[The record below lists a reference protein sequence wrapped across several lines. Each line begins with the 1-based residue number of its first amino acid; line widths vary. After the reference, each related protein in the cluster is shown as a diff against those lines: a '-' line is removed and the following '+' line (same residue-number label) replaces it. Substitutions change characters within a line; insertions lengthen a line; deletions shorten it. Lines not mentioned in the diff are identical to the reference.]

1 MKALLDTNALVSV
14 LLRPDGVS
22 RQIFERWL
30 DGEFEL
36 AVSPGTLRELADVL
50 PRPHIF
56 KKYHLTEQLIDQHLD
71 TLRTEAEV
79 APGLLVLDAV
89 PDDPKD
95 NHIIA
100 AAIETSCEYIVSGD
114 RHLLDLHEFQNIRIV
129 TPRDFLMLLSPS
141 P

>member
-1 MKALLDTNALVSV
+1 MRAVLDTNSLVSALLIPPGPSGQIV
-14 LLRPDGVS
+14 L
-22 RQIFERWL
+22 RWYAR
-30 DGEFEL
+30 EFEL
-36 AVSPGTLRELADVL
+36 VVSPDTLKELDDVL
-50 PRPHIF
+50 RRRHIR
-56 KKYHLTEQLIDQHLD
+56 KKYPIGESDIENYLNY
-71 TLRTEAEV
+71 LRNFAEV

-95 NHIIA
+95 NHILA
-100 AAIETSCEYIVSGD
+100 AALETSCEYIVSGD

>member
-36 AVSPGTLRELADVL
+36 AVSPGTLLELADVL

-56 KKYHLTEQLIDQHLD
+56 KKYHLTEQLISQHLD
-71 TLRTEAEV
+71 TLRTEVEV
-79 APGLLVLDAV
+79 APGLFILDAV

-95 NHIIA
+95 NHILA
-100 AAIETSCEYIVSGD
+100 AAVETSCEYIVSGD
-114 RHLLDLHEFQNIRIV
+114 RHLLDLRELQGIKIV
-129 TPRDFLMLLSPS
+129 TPREFLTLLAV
-141 P
+141 

>member
-22 RQIFERWL
+22 RQIFQRWL

-36 AVSPGTLRELADVL
+36 AISPGTLLELADVL

-56 KKYHLTEQLIDQHLD
+56 KKYHLTEQLISHHLD

-79 APGLLVLDAV
+79 APGSLALDVV

-95 NHIIA
+95 NHVLA
-100 AAIETSCEYIVSGD
+100 AALETHCEYIVSGD
-114 RHLLDLHEFQNIRIV
+114 RHLLDLHEFQGVKIV
-129 TPRDFLMLLSPS
+129 TPRDFLTLLAV
-141 P
+141 

>member
-14 LLRPDGVS
+14 LLRPDGIS

-36 AVSPGTLRELADVL
+36 AVSPGTLLELANVL

-56 KKYHLTEQLIDQHLD
+56 KKYHLTEQLINQHLN

-79 APGLLVLDAV
+79 APGSLILDVV
-89 PDDPKD
+89 PDDPRD
-95 NHIIA
+95 NHVIA
-100 AAIETSCEYIVSGD
+100 AAVETECDSIVSGD
-114 RHLLDLHEFQNIRIV
+114 RHLLDLHNYQGIKIV
-129 TPRDFLMLLSPS
+129 TPREFLALLAV
-141 P
+141 

>member
-22 RQIFERWL
+22 RQIFQRWL

-36 AVSPGTLRELADVL
+36 AISPGTLLELADVL

-56 KKYHLTEQLIDQHLD
+56 KKYHLTEQLISQHLD

-79 APGLLVLDAV
+79 APGSLALDVV

-95 NHIIA
+95 NHVLA
-100 AAIETSCEYIVSGD
+100 AALETHCEYIVSGD
-114 RHLLDLHEFQNIRIV
+114 RHLLDLHEFQGVKIV
-129 TPRDFLMLLSPS
+129 TPRDFLTLLAV
-141 P
+141 

>member
-22 RQIFERWL
+22 RQIFDRWL

-36 AVSPGTLRELADVL
+36 AVYLERCLNSPTL
-50 PRPHIF
+50 PRPHIV
-56 KKYHLTEQLIDQHLD
+56 KKYHLTEQLISQHLD

-79 APGLLVLDAV
+79 APGLLILDAV

-95 NHIIA
+95 NHILA
-100 AAIETSCEYIVSGD
+100 AALRLLASTSSPATVTCWTFTNFRASKSS
-114 RHLLDLHEFQNIRIV
+114 RHAN
-129 TPRDFLMLLSPS
+129 S
-141 P
+141 

>member
-1 MKALLDTNALVSV
+1 VKALLDTNALVSV

-36 AVSPGTLRELADVL
+36 AVSPGTLLELADVL

-56 KKYHLTEQLIDQHLD
+56 KKYHLTEQLISQHLD

-79 APGLLVLDAV
+79 APGLFILDAV

-95 NHIIA
+95 NHILA
-100 AAIETSCEYIVSGD
+100 AAVETSCEYIVSGD
-114 RHLLDLHEFQNIRIV
+114 RHLLDLRELQGIKIV
-129 TPRDFLMLLSPS
+129 TPREFLTLLAV
-141 P
+141 

>member
-22 RQIFERWL
+22 RQIFDRWL

-36 AVSPGTLRELADVL
+36 AISPGTLLELADVL

-56 KKYHLTEQLIDQHLD
+56 KKYHLTEQLIDEHLD

-79 APGLLVLDAV
+79 APGLLILDAV
-89 PDDPKD
+89 SDDPKD
-95 NHIIA
+95 NHILA
-100 AAIETSCEYIVSGD
+100 AAVETFCEYIVSGD
-114 RHLLDLHEFQNIRIV
+114 RHLLDLREFQGIHIV
-129 TPRDFLMLLSPS
+129 TPREFLTLLAV
-141 P
+141 

>member
-14 LLRPDGVS
+14 LLRPDGIS
-22 RQIFERWL
+22 RQIFDRWL

-36 AVSPGTLRELADVL
+36 AVSPGTLLELADVL

-56 KKYHLTEQLIDQHLD
+56 KKYNLTEELISQHLN

-79 APGLLVLDAV
+79 APGLLVIEVV

-95 NHIIA
+95 NHVVA
-100 AAIETSCEYIVSGD
+100 AAIEIDCEYIISGD
-114 RHLLDLHEFQNIRIV
+114 RHLLDLHKFQGIHIV
-129 TPRDFLMLLSPS
+129 TPREFLTLLAV
-141 P
+141 

>member
-36 AVSPGTLRELADVL
+36 AISPGTLLELADVL

-56 KKYHLTEQLIDQHLD
+56 KKYHLTEQLISQHLD

-79 APGLLVLDAV
+79 APGSLALDVV

-95 NHIIA
+95 NHVLA
-100 AAIETSCEYIVSGD
+100 AALETHCEYIVSGD
-114 RHLLDLHEFQNIRIV
+114 RHLLDLHEFQGVKIV
-129 TPRDFLMLLSPS
+129 TPRDFLTLLAV
-141 P
+141 

>member
-22 RQIFERWL
+22 RQIFDRWL

-36 AVSPGTLRELADVL
+36 TVSPGTMTELADVL

-56 KKYHLTEQLIDQHLD
+56 KKYHLTEDLISQHLN

-79 APGLLVLDAV
+79 APGLLTLDVV

-95 NHIIA
+95 NHVVA
-100 AAIETSCEYIVSGD
+100 AAVETFCAYIISGD
-114 RHLLDLHEFQNIRIV
+114 RHLLDLHKFQGIQIV
-129 TPRDFLMLLSPS
+129 TPREFLTLLAG
-141 P
+141 

>member
-30 DGEFEL
+30 GGEFEL
-36 AVSPGTLRELADVL
+36 AVSPGTLLELADVL

-56 KKYHLTEQLIDQHLD
+56 KKYHLTEQLINQHLD

-95 NHIIA
+95 NHVLA
-100 AAIETSCEYIVSGD
+100 AALETSCEYIASGD
-114 RHLLDLHEFQNIRIV
+114 RHLLDLHEYHGIKIV
-129 TPRDFLMLLSPS
+129 APREFLAVLVG
-141 P
+141 